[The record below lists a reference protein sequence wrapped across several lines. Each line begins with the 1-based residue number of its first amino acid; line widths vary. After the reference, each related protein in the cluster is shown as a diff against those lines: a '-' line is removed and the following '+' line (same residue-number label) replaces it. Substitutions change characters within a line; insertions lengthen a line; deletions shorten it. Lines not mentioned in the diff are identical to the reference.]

1 MSNTALRGH
10 KLQNFLQ
17 TILLLAGMA
26 LILCA
31 LGWMFF
37 GMTGIVWAFFLG
49 LGVLLF
55 SPRITPRAMLKAYGA
70 RQLEPQEAPALY
82 QALGELSR
90 RAGLP
95 QTPTLYYVRSSVMN
109 SFAVGSSEQAAI
121 AVTDGLLRGAFPARN
136 WWQCWRTRS
145 SHVRNNDMWVMG
157 LADVISR
164 ITSLFSLLGQI
175 LLLLYLPMLMA
186 GYQLA
191 WAPVLLLIA
200 APSISALLQLA
211 LSRSREYDADLSG
224 AVLSGDPRALA
235 SALNKMERYQ
245 GNILERI
252 FMPGPP
258 RSASLAAADPSA
270 HGRACPAFAGN
281 RPRPGKGESCY
292 SIGTRAGG
300 KSFSEL
306 SPHNPATTLA
316 NGVLV
321 LIFPA
326 ILVR

>member
-10 KLQNFLQ
+10 KLQNVLQ

-121 AVTDGLLRGAFPARN
+121 AVTDGLLRALSLRELVAVLAHEV
-136 WWQCWRTRS
+136 

-252 FMPGPP
+252 FMPGRRDPHPSLLRTHPP
-258 RSASLAAADPSA
+258 TEERVRRLLEIARDQEKENPVTPLGHELAASHFQSFP
-270 HGRACPAFAGN
+270 HITRQ
-281 RPRPGKGESCY
+281 PRWRMGFWY
-292 SIGTRAGG
+292 
-300 KSFSEL
+300 
-306 SPHNPATTLA
+306 
-316 NGVLV
+316 
-321 LIFPA
+321 
-326 ILVR
+326 